1 MKSRYSRVTKMLL
14 ACVSVASLIQ
24 DVYAAPFAYNYGDLI
39 LCCRKIGGTDD
50 LGDPRVTS
58 AYSFEV
64 NLGPASQFYNA
75 TSGSTVSLTPGQFS
89 ATQIAAVFGG
99 LANGGLND
107 LYWSVSGYVDPSA
120 TGSSFPA
127 HTLWVTA
134 PRLDPDVQADPW
146 VRNSANN
153 QANVDSTIRSIL
165 EGARLYSATIPPD
178 ANFNTATVVR
188 VLNGTGDP
196 GTSYDFGSF
205 MGTSGDY
212 SGTFQ
217 GDVEN
222 ITSHTFDSD
231 GLPCRSDLYE
241 LLPTTSK
248 SQNGTPGIYLGYFE
262 LNADG
267 SLIFVASTGPTVAAP
282 TVTAQSASEQ
292 TASGATLNANIN
304 PNGAATTFWFQYGT
318 TTSYGSVTATNSLS
332 SGTTGVAVNAA
343 VSGLL
348 PGTTYHFQA
357 VANNSGG
364 TATGSDLAFATLTV
378 VQPQLGAVKVLSG
391 GAVQF
396 AFTNATG
403 ASFKVWGT
411 TNVALPFNQWSNLGH
426 PTETTPGQYQFS
438 DPQASGYSRRFYRIS
453 QP

>member
-1 MKSRYSRVTKMLL
+1 
-14 ACVSVASLIQ
+14 
-24 DVYAAPFAYNYGDLI
+24 
-39 LCCRKIGGTDD
+39 
-50 LGDPRVTS
+50 
-58 AYSFEV
+58 
-64 NLGPASQFYNA
+64 
-75 TSGSTVSLTPGQFS
+75 
-89 ATQIAAVFGG
+89 
-99 LANGGLND
+99 
-107 LYWSVSGYVDPSA
+107 
-120 TGSSFPA
+120 
-127 HTLWVTA
+127 
-134 PRLDPDVQADPW
+134 
-146 VRNSANN
+146 
-153 QANVDSTIRSIL
+153 
-165 EGARLYSATIPPD
+165 
-178 ANFNTATVVR
+178 
-188 VLNGTGDP
+188 
-196 GTSYDFGSF
+196 
-205 MGTSGDY
+205 
-212 SGTFQ
+212 
-217 GDVEN
+217 
-222 ITSHTFDSD
+222 
-231 GLPCRSDLYE
+231 
-241 LLPTTSK
+241 
-248 SQNGTPGIYLGYFE
+248 LGYFE

-318 TTSYGSVTATNSLS
+318 TTGYGSVTATNSLS

-391 GAVQF
+391 GALQF

-403 ASFKVWGT
+403 ASFTVWGT